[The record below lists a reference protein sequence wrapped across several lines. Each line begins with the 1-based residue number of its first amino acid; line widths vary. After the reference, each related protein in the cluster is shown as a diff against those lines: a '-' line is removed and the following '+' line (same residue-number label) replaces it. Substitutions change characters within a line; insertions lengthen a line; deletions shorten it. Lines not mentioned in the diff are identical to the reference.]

1 MYGNVYLRVI
11 VKYKNVWLVHRL
23 TLRLAFK
30 KYLIEKRRQATK
42 DTNIGRV
49 LLIEIQNPNI
59 LFLCKEADLKDCLC
73 YSLLCL

>member
-49 LLIEIQNPNI
+49 LLIENKTQTYFSYVKRLI
-59 LFLCKEADLKDCLC
+59 
-73 YSLLCL
+73 